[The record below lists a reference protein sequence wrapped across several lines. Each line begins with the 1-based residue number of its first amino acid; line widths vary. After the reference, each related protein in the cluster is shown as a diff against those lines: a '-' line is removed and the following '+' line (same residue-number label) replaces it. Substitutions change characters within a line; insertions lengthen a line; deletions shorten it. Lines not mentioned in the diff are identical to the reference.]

1 MSLNYSQKYL
11 EDVLVRFA
19 YHSTGIEGNSMTLG
33 ETRSVLLDEVIKTA
47 AQRSLREIYEVD
59 NHKAAF
65 HRLLIEADKQTPIN
79 ESLILD
85 FHKDLTQNV
94 VYNAGHFKESTN
106 YIGGAD
112 FQTASPEQV
121 PFLIRQWCDNLNY
134 QLENSKNEREY
145 LQALLSSHVQFEQY
159 HPFSDGNG
167 RTGRLLINFE
177 LAKKNMPFLV
187 IAREDRPEYVNFLAD
202 NDIDKFVDY
211 AENKLKEE
219 KKRRDSFNLEAQK
232 QAEFEKQQFE
242 MLKKKKKER

>member
-1 MSLNYSQKYL
+1 MNLNYSQKYL

-33 ETRSVLLDEVIKTA
+33 ETRSILLDGVIKTT

-59 NHKAAF
+59 NHKASF
-65 HRLLIEADKQTPIN
+65 HRLLIEADKQTPMN

-145 LQALLSSHVQFEQY
+145 LQSLLSSHIQFEQY

-177 LAKKNMPFLV
+177 LAKKNMPLLV
-187 IAREDRPEYVNFLAD
+187 ITREDRPEYVNFLTN
-202 NDIDKFVDY
+202 NDVDGFVNY
-211 AENKLKEE
+211 AKIKLDEE
-219 KKRRDSFNLEAQK
+219 SKRRDAFNMEAKK
-232 QAEFEKQQFE
+232 QAEFEVKQRKLLE
-242 MLKKKKKER
+242 KKGKER

>member
-1 MSLNYSQKYL
+1 MC
-11 EDVLVRFA
+11 
-19 YHSTGIEGNSMTLG
+19 
-33 ETRSVLLDEVIKTA
+33 
-47 AQRSLREIYEVD
+47 LR
-59 NHKAAF
+59 
-65 HRLLIEADKQTPIN
+65 
-79 ESLILD
+79 LILD

-145 LQALLSSHVQFEQY
+145 LRALLSSHVQFDQY

-177 LAKKNMPFLV
+177 LAKKNMSFLV

-202 NDIDKFVDY
+202 NDIEKFVDY

-242 MLKKKKKER
+242 MLKKKGKER

>member
-1 MSLNYSQKYL
+1 M
-11 EDVLVRFA
+11 
-19 YHSTGIEGNSMTLG
+19 
-33 ETRSVLLDEVIKTA
+33 LLDGVIKTA
-47 AQRSLREIYEVD
+47 AQRSLQEIYEVD

-94 VYNAGHFKESTN
+94 VYNAGHFNESTN

-177 LAKKNMPFLV
+177 
-187 IAREDRPEYVNFLAD
+187 
-202 NDIDKFVDY
+202 
-211 AENKLKEE
+211 NKLKEE